1 MSGTD
6 GENLQKFA
14 EPDSR
19 SLLAGS
25 GLGVIQRGLA
35 LDWSRAPW
43 TFCAGHGELNLAS
56 LTPGSSAYTRLYWP
70 IPLPIFGA
78 ATRCRPVRPRSPSDG
93 IELNSHVK
101 KSHSAPV
108 ETCWGCS
115 APVSFISIVGSPT
128 SNLPISNSTLDGTT
142 SA

>member
-93 IELNSHVK
+93 IELNFGCKEIPPRARRDLLGMLRTSFVFLHRRFSH
-101 KSHSAPV
+101 
-108 ETCWGCS
+108 
-115 APVSFISIVGSPT
+115 IRSPYIKFD
-128 SNLPISNSTLDGTT
+128 S
-142 SA
+142 